1 MKRALFVLVLTLVAG
16 LAPLAALADDPNVRW
31 ADIIGIVQPGNVVG
45 SGTGQVTGGGQPWS
59 ATRGSATVNLHTGD
73 VHFRVEGLVLA
84 GSSSIG
90 TPDGI
95 AQVKGTLVCDT
106 NGSAGGGNS
115 TLVDT
120 PLVTL
125 SPQGDAEFT
134 GNVAPLPAACLE
146 PDIAFLV
153 RIGAGRWL
161 AAGVVRTP

>member
-1 MKRALFVLVLTLVAG
+1 MKRVLFVLALTLITG
-16 LAPLAALADDPNVRW
+16 LAPLAALADNPNVRW
-31 ADIIGIVQPGNVVG
+31 ADIIGIVQAGNVVG
-45 SGTGQVTGGGQPWS
+45 SGTGQVAGGLQPWS
-59 ATRGSATVNLHTGD
+59 TSRGSAAVNLQTGD

-84 GSSSIG
+84 GGNSIG

-95 AQVKGTLVCDT
+95 TQVKGTLVCDT
-106 NGSAGGGNS
+106 DGSAGGGNS

-125 SPQGDAEFT
+125 SAQGDAEFN
-134 GNVAPLPAACLE
+134 GSVGSLPAACLE

-153 RIGAGRWL
+153 RIAAGRWI